1 MDLST
6 IDTSVLYD
14 SIANYTW
21 IFPDTD
27 TVYSAQNPVHKFS
40 DDKIEAILLR
50 VESEGFSTKSCISEK
65 LGQIY
70 VGGKPEVNFTSTL
83 ISEGSITNFY
93 SDISFPTNNH
103 ESDNSDVAQ
112 WLWDFDDNGASS
124 ALSDPTHV
132 FSSAGQ
138 YSVSL
143 NVISN
148 RGCQADTMKVI
159 GIVPSISVPSNTML
173 CEDFEQDNGGWAISP
188 NPTLDS
194 NSWEHGIPNG
204 NIINY
209 ASSGSSAWV
218 TRLSEPYY
226 DGEKSYLIT
235 PAYDI
240 SALERPMLSFNY
252 WSHLVGTDGVVL
264 QYSDDGGISWNVV
277 GSLKGTEPNGIRWW
291 GNDWWYNKENISADP
306 GEQQLDP
313 TNNVGWTEESGG
325 WVNARIPLDQ
335 IPSRLT
341 NPVIFRFAFASV
353 ETSIPNTF
361 DGFAVDDF
369 CLGNRTRNVL
379 VEQFVNFEL
388 NTTQD
393 TRDLYEVMDSI
404 PGELVYIE
412 FHHGYQGGDLL
423 YNENQI
429 LGDRA
434 NYYNAY
440 GATSTSFKSFIDGSP
455 QTDGQ
460 IFDSYEVMYRALE
473 DPKVDINITVDS
485 TAGVEPDRIEIHVR
499 TTALETITSDVS
511 LFITLVEDNFGAFFP
526 DYGVTVQNLARA
538 MFKDEPT
545 YTDGLS
551 GINIAGP
558 WSPGDPE
565 LVFHVNPGETL
576 TGFPTYNDDE
586 YWVIAY
592 IQDNQTNEVLQ
603 AEITKVDNDKHVI
616 TDLEE
621 DIARGILENV
631 NIYPQPAKE
640 YAIVEF
646 GDYISEDYDWE
657 IMDQRGV
664 AIGRGQVEKGSKGF
678 EIDTSLLPN
687 GIHFLLIGDKEG
699 LKLHRKLTIIH

>member
-1 MDLST
+1 
-6 IDTSVLYD
+6 
-14 SIANYTW
+14 
-21 IFPDTD
+21 
-27 TVYSAQNPVHKFS
+27 
-40 DDKIEAILLR
+40 
-50 VESEGFSTKSCISEK
+50 VESEGFSTKSCTAEK
-65 LGQIY
+65 LTQVY
-70 VGGKPEVNFTSTL
+70 VGGKPEVNFTSEL
-83 ISEGSITNFY
+83 ISEGSTTNFY
-93 SDISFPTNNH
+93 SDITFPTSDH
-103 ESDNSDVAQ
+103 EFNNSDVAQ
-112 WLWDFDDNGASS
+112 WLWDFDDAGTTSN
-124 ALSDPTHV
+124 LSDPSHT
-132 FSSAGQ
+132 FSGAGQ
-138 YSVSL
+138 YNVHL
-143 NVISN
+143 NVVSN
-148 RGCQADTMKVI
+148 RGCQGDTIKVI
-159 GIVPSISVPSNTML
+159 GIVPSVTVPDNIML
-173 CEDFEQDNGGWAISP
+173 CEDFESDNGGWAISP
-188 NPTLDS
+188 NPALNS
-194 NSWEHGIPNG
+194 NSWEHGTPNG

-209 ASSGSSAWV
+209 ASSGSNAWV
-218 TRLSEPYY
+218 TRLNEPYY

-277 GSLKGTEPNGIRWW
+277 GSLNGTEPNGIRWW
-291 GNDWWYNKENISADP
+291 GNDWWYNQENISADP

-313 TNNVGWTEESGG
+313 TNNVGWTLESGG

-455 QTDGQ
+455 QADGQ

-485 TAGVEPDRIEIHVR
+485 TSGVDPDRIEIHVR
-499 TTALETITSDVS
+499 TTALDPISNDVS

-526 DYGVTVQNLARA
+526 EYGVTVQNLARA
-538 MFKDEPT
+538 MFKDEPK

-551 GINIAGP
+551 GINIPGP
-558 WSPGDPE
+558 WNPGDPE
-565 LVFHVNPGETL
+565 MVFHVNPGETL

-586 YWVIAY
+586 YWVVAY

-603 AEITKVDNDKHVI
+603 TEITKVDNDKHVI

-640 YAIVEF
+640 YVIVEF

-664 AIGRGQVEKGSKGF
+664 AIGRGKVEKGSKGF